1 MTWMAAPMTWTL
13 IGVAACVA
21 FGVSCLLW
29 ATQGRPLSENPHHD
43 EH

>member
-1 MTWMAAPMTWTL
+1 MTWMAAPMTWIL

-21 FGVSCLLW
+21 LGIGCLLW
-29 ATQGRPLSENPHHD
+29 ASQGRALSETSSHD